1 VILTLKRKLFN
12 EQIKDNPLRSKADVK
27 AALVDIL
34 TPAMEVLAQQKR
46 KGRFRMSDS
55 GAVYLQD
62 KTEIEGF
69 MRLLWGLGPF
79 FSDRK
84 RIYEHPDWYELV
96 TEGIIAGTDPDS
108 PDYWGGDLGDYDQVF
123 VEMGALTAFFY
134 ETKETFWDTL
144 SVPKQKTI
152 VKWMD
157 QVNHKTIPKTNWLF
171 FRAMVNQF
179 IDDSGYMDN
188 SELIDADYA
197 ITNKHYL
204 GHGWSYD
211 GYVNQ
216 IDNYI
221 PFAYQFFTIL
231 TVGLAHTDNEQSK
244 LLKERAK
251 AFVPSYANWF
261 AADGAALPY
270 GRSLDYRFAQ
280 AAFWAA
286 YAYAHV
292 DMPDGYSLGDI
303 KHLLLNNLRWWFQQN
318 IFQTDGLIP
327 IGYSYPN
334 MNFAEGYNGPASAY
348 WALKTFIFFALPD
361 DDPFW
366 TTKESDDFK
375 FEALKK
381 QPEPRMLIAHS
392 QNGLE
397 VQSFTAGQHSHEHA
411 HGEAKY
417 EKYVYSTTFGFSTP
431 KGSVLLKQGAYDNTL
446 AVAESDNFWQTAFK
460 YENYA
465 IHDNYVYSDWKPY
478 DDVEIKNF
486 VVPAMPWH
494 VRVHEIDN
502 GRTIHLAEGSFAA
515 PDTGAPTQVEMKTN
529 VDNAVFYKTEVGI
542 TGIIGLSKELKAELS
557 VPEPNTNLYFPKTK
571 IPMQTGVLKPGH
583 YVLVSLYLGDREL
596 ESLDD
601 DGNVV
606 IPGVKLDG
614 NKLTIGFNDH
624 SVEATFDEF

>member
-1 VILTLKRKLFN
+1 
-12 EQIKDNPLRSKADVK
+12 
-27 AALVDIL
+27 
-34 TPAMEVLAQQKR
+34 M
-46 KGRFRMSDS
+46 
-55 GAVYLQD
+55 
-62 KTEIEGF
+62 
-69 MRLLWGLGPF
+69 
-79 FSDRK
+79 
-84 RIYEHPDWYELV
+84 
-96 TEGIIAGTDPDS
+96 
-108 PDYWGGDLGDYDQVF
+108 
-123 VEMGALTAFFY
+123 
-134 ETKETFWDTL
+134 
-144 SVPKQKTI
+144 
-152 VKWMD
+152 
-157 QVNHKTIPKTNWLF
+157 
-171 FRAMVNQF
+171 
-179 IDDSGYMDN
+179 IDD
-188 SELIDADYA
+188 DYA
-197 ITNKHYL
+197 IINPQYL

-231 TVGLAHTDNEQSK
+231 TVGLAKTDNKQAK

-261 AADGAALPY
+261 AKDGAALPF

-292 DMPDGYSLGDI
+292 DLPDGYTLGDI
-303 KHLLLNNLRWWFQQN
+303 KHLLLQNLRWWFRQN

-348 WALKTFIFFALPD
+348 WALKTFIFFALTD

-375 FEALKK
+375 FEPLKK

-392 QNGLE
+392 KTGLE

-446 AVAESDNFWQTAFK
+446 AVSETENFWRTAFK
-460 YENYA
+460 YEDYA
-465 IHDNYVYSDWKPY
+465 IHDDYVYSDWKPW

-486 VVPAMPWH
+486 VVPSMPWH
-494 VRVHEIDN
+494 VRVHKIDTK
-502 GRTIHLAEGSFAA
+502 RTVHLAEGGFAA
-515 PDTGAPTQVEMKTN
+515 PDYGTDNQKEISTN
-529 VDNAVFYKTEVGI
+529 INNAIFYRTEVGI

-557 VPEPNTNLYFPKTK
+557 VPEPNTNILFPKTK
-571 IPMQTGVLKPGH
+571 ISLQTGVLKPGKCT
-583 YVLVSLYLGDREL
+583 LVSLYLGDREL
-596 ESLDD
+596 ESLDEN
-601 DGNVV
+601 GNLI
-606 IPGVKLDG
+606 IPKIQLNG
-614 NKLTIGFNDH
+614 NQLSISIKNHTSSIML
-624 SVEATFDEF
+624 AEF

>member
-1 VILTLKRKLFN
+1 
-12 EQIKDNPLRSKADVK
+12 
-27 AALVDIL
+27 
-34 TPAMEVLAQQKR
+34 M
-46 KGRFRMSDS
+46 
-55 GAVYLQD
+55 
-62 KTEIEGF
+62 
-69 MRLLWGLGPF
+69 
-79 FSDRK
+79 
-84 RIYEHPDWYELV
+84 
-96 TEGIIAGTDPDS
+96 
-108 PDYWGGDLGDYDQVF
+108 
-123 VEMGALTAFFY
+123 
-134 ETKETFWDTL
+134 
-144 SVPKQKTI
+144 
-152 VKWMD
+152 
-157 QVNHKTIPKTNWLF
+157 
-171 FRAMVNQF
+171 
-179 IDDSGYMDN
+179 
-188 SELIDADYA
+188 
-197 ITNKHYL
+197 

-251 AFVPSYANWF
+251 ALVPSYANWF

-286 YAYAHV
+286 CAYAHV
-292 DMPDGYSLGDI
+292 DLPDDYTIGDI
-303 KHLLLNNLRWWFQQN
+303 KHLLLNNLRWWFKQN
-318 IFQTDGLIP
+318 IFQSDGLIP

-397 VQSFTAGQHSHEHA
+397 VQAFTAGQHSHEHA
-411 HGEAKY
+411 HGEDKY
-417 EKYVYSTTFGFSTP
+417 EKYVYSTTFGFSTA
-431 KGSVLLKQGAYDNTL
+431 KARTLLKQGAFDNTL
-446 AVAESDNFWQTAFK
+446 AVSESENFWRTAFK
-460 YENYA
+460 YDDYA
-465 IHDNYVYSDWKPY
+465 IHDDYVYSDWKPW
-478 DDVEIKNF
+478 DDVEIKNY

-494 VRVHEIDN
+494 VRVHQIDTK
-502 GRTIHLAEGSFAA
+502 RPLHLAEGSFAA
-515 PDTGAPTQVEMKTN
+515 PDYGKDYQKELPSKAE
-529 VDNAVFYKTEVGI
+529 NAVFYQTEVGI
-542 TGIIGLSKELKAELS
+542 TGIVGLSKELTAELS

-571 IPMQTGVLKPGH
+571 IPLQTGVLKPGK
-583 YVLVSLYLGDREL
+583 YTLVSLYLGDREL

-601 DGNVV
+601 DGHIV
-606 IPGVKLDG
+606 IPEVKLDG
-614 NKLTIGFNDH
+614 NKLTIAFNDH
-624 SVEATFDEF
+624 TVSATFSEF

>member
-1 VILTLKRKLFN
+1 MKRKLFN
-12 EQIKDNPLRSKADVK
+12 EQIKENPLRSKADVK

-34 TPAMEVLAQQKR
+34 TPAMEVLSQQKR

-55 GAVYLQD
+55 GAVYIQD
-62 KTEIEGF
+62 KTEVEGF

-79 FSDRK
+79 FSDPK
-84 RIYEHPDWYELV
+84 RIYEKPDWYEL
-96 TEGIIAGTDPDS
+96 TTQGIIAGTDPDS

-123 VEMGALTAFFY
+123 VEMGALTAFLY
-134 ETKETFWDTL
+134 ETKATFWDNL

-197 ITNKHYL
+197 ITNKQYL

-231 TVGLAHTDNEQSK
+231 TVGLADTDNQQSQ

-261 AADGAALPY
+261 AADGAALPF

-292 DMPDGYSLGDI
+292 DLPAGYSLGDI
-303 KHLLLNNLRWWFQQN
+303 KHLLLNNLRWWFKQN
-318 IFQTDGLIP
+318 IFQSDGLIP
-327 IGYSYPN
+327 IGYAYPN

-411 HGEAKY
+411 HGEDKY
-417 EKYVYSTTFGFSTP
+417 EKYVYSTTFGFSTA
-431 KGSVLLKQGAYDNTL
+431 KGTTLLKQGAYDNTL
-446 AVAESDNFWQTAFK
+446 AVSESDNWWRTAFK
-460 YENYA
+460 YEDYA
-465 IHDNYVYSDWKPY
+465 IHDNYVYSDWKPW
-478 DDVEIKNF
+478 DDVEIKNYI
-486 VVPAMPWH
+486 VPAMPWH
-494 VRVHEIDN
+494 VRVHQIDTK
-502 GRTIHLAEGSFAA
+502 RTLHLAEGSFAA
-515 PDTGAPTQVEMKTN
+515 PDYGKDYQKEIPSTA
-529 VDNAVFYKTEVGI
+529 DNAVFYKTEVGI
-542 TGIIGLSKELKAELS
+542 TGIVGLSKELTAELS

-571 IPMQTGVLKPGH
+571 IPLQTGVLKPGK
-583 YVLVSLYLGDREL
+583 YTLISLYLGDREL

-601 DGNVV
+601 DGNLV
-606 IPGVKLDG
+606 IPKL
-614 NKLTIGFNDH
+614 KLTGNQLSILFKHHD
-624 SVEATFDEF
+624 VTATLTEF

>member
-1 VILTLKRKLFN
+1 MKRKLFN

-27 AALVDIL
+27 AALTDIL
-34 TPAMEVLAQQKR
+34 APAMTVLAQQKQ

-55 GAVYLQD
+55 GAVYIQE

-69 MRLLWGLGPF
+69 MRLLWGLGPY
-79 FSDRK
+79 FSDRE
-84 RIYEHPDWYELV
+84 RIYEHPDWYELT
-96 TEGIIAGTDPDS
+96 TEGILAGTDPDS
-108 PDYWGGDLGDYDQVF
+108 PDYWGGELGDYDQLF
-123 VEMGALTAFFY
+123 VEMGALTAFLY
-134 ETKETFWDTL
+134 ETKSTFWDQMST
-144 SVPKQKTI
+144 VQQKRI
-152 VKWMD
+152 VDWMD

-179 IDDSGYMDN
+179 ITDSGYHDN
-188 SELIDADYA
+188 QKLIDDDYA
-197 ITNKHYL
+197 ITNPQYL

-231 TVGLAHTDNEQSK
+231 TVGLAKTDNKQAK

-261 AADGAALPY
+261 AKDGAALPF

-292 DMPDGYSLGDI
+292 DLPDGYTLGDI
-303 KHLLLNNLRWWFQQN
+303 KHLLLQNLRWWFRQN

-348 WALKTFIFFALPD
+348 WALKTFIFFALTD

-375 FEALKK
+375 FEPLKK

-392 QNGLE
+392 KTGLE

-446 AVAESDNFWQTAFK
+446 AVSETENFWRTAFK
-460 YENYA
+460 YEDYA
-465 IHDNYVYSDWKPY
+465 IHDDYVYSDWKPW

-486 VVPAMPWH
+486 VIPSMPWH
-494 VRVHEIDN
+494 VRVHKIDTK
-502 GRTIHLAEGSFAA
+502 RTIHLAEGGFAA
-515 PDTGAPTQVEMKTN
+515 RDYGTDNQKEISTN
-529 VDNAVFYKTEVGI
+529 INNAIFYRTEVGI

-557 VPEPNTNLYFPKTK
+557 VPEPNTNILFPKTK
-571 IPMQTGVLKPGH
+571 IPLQTGVLKPGK
-583 YVLVSLYLGDREL
+583 YTLVSLYLGDREL
-596 ESLDD
+596 ESLDEN
-601 DGNVV
+601 GNLI
-606 IPGVKLDG
+606 IPKIQLNG
-614 NKLTIGFNDH
+614 NQLSISIKNHTSSIML
-624 SVEATFDEF
+624 AEF